1 MLKGKSL
8 DVQHF
13 LLKCPHW
20 FATLALWTSSYWPF
34 LLKMSGCRAVVVAQL
49 VEQLPSTPEICGSI
63 QVIGNFYQN
72 KNKEKAGLGW
82 SIFEDVWMFII
93 GDSGVWIFNIQMIG
107 FRFLTLS
114 PVSNLFFVS
123 PPSLSCCSSSW
134 LPASESTCR
143 LSACGG

>member
-1 MLKGKSL
+1 
-8 DVQHF
+8 
-13 LLKCPHW
+13 
-20 FATLALWTSSYWPF
+20 
-34 LLKMSGCRAVVVAQL
+34 MSGCRAVVVAQL

-82 SIFEDVWMFII
+82 SIFEDVRMFII

-107 FRFLTLS
+107 FLFLTLS

-123 PPSLSCCSSSW
+123 PPSLSCCSSIIIFSMNS
-134 LPASESTCR
+134 LTSMSRRSSCHLLFLFSVDEK
-143 LSACGG
+143 